1 MQLAC
6 MLCAF
11 PCIPLIPQ
19 MKSWRGHCASG
30 SCIRL
35 TTQDQNQVLMHAKAV
50 QCKVNTYLYTG
61 RGDCRVHSQKTAGYS
76 IKHSMASPVRYTP
89 MYAARA
95 AIVLARFSVLQ
106 MLEAIRDAMP
116 AGDTKMIAVTCAL
129 HPNNVLDS
137 FASNRR
143 MGLDSASTIAVHGM
157 CASVSG

>member
-1 MQLAC
+1 M
-6 MLCAF
+6 
-11 PCIPLIPQ
+11 
-19 MKSWRGHCASG
+19 
-30 SCIRL
+30 
-35 TTQDQNQVLMHAKAV
+35 AV
-50 QCKVNTYLYTG
+50 QWKVNTYLYTG

-129 HPNNVLDS
+129 HPYNVLDS

-143 MGLDSASTIAVHGM
+143 MGLDSASTRAMPCMAYVPV
-157 CASVSG
+157 SVARQPEFEVTSVRSMAQYSRVS